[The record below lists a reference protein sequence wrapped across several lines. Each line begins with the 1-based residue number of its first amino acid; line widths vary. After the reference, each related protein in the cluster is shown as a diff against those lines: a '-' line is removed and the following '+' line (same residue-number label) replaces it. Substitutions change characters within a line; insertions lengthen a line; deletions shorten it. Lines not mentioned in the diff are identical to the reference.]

1 MNTRNQRVSAASHSE
16 AWKSIPWA
24 RYTHT
29 VRQLQM
35 RIAKAT
41 REKQWRRVSSL
52 QRMLTRSFSAKA
64 LAVKRVTES
73 TGSKTSGVDGELW
86 STPAMRWKAISR
98 LERKGY
104 NPLPLRRVKIP
115 KANGKSRPLG
125 IPTMRDRAMQA
136 LWLLALDP
144 VAESTADRN
153 SYGFR
158 PERSTADAIQQLFI
172 NFGGRAT
179 AQWALEGDIK
189 GCFDNISHNWLL
201 EHIPMDKQILRKWL
215 RAGYMENGC
224 FHPSRAG
231 TPQGS
236 PISPVLANM
245 ALDGLEPLLRKTF
258 GKLNTPKARRYKVNY
273 VRYADDFVTS
283 GISPEV
289 LQNEVLPLIKE
300 FMAERGLELSAE
312 KTLITSIESGF
323 DFLGQNVRKY
333 RGKILI
339 KPSRKSLNHFC
350 QEIKRITTTCG
361 MHGPEVL
368 INRLNPVII
377 GWARYHRHIVAKHI
391 FSLADH
397 YVWRS
402 VWRWCV
408 RRHPNKGRKWIAIKY
423 FSSRGMRNWEF
434 MVRDKRG
441 KSISLAKVK
450 DTLIRRHTKIRNT
463 ANPYDPDCE
472 QYFEQR
478 KEHKMRTSIWGR
490 RKLMA
495 LARRQNAVC
504 PACGKALTK
513 DSGWTLHYRVRW
525 CNGGQAKTNNL
536 ILLHPAC
543 HDQYHSIAAGRKKR
557 LTEA

>member
-1 MNTRNQRVSAASHSE
+1 MG
-16 AWKSIPWA
+16 
-24 RYTHT
+24 
-29 VRQLQM
+29 
-35 RIAKAT
+35 
-41 REKQWRRVSSL
+41 
-52 QRMLTRSFSAKA
+52 
-64 LAVKRVTES
+64 
-73 TGSKTSGVDGELW
+73 TGL
-86 STPAMRWKAISR
+86 
-98 LERKGY
+98 
-104 NPLPLRRVKIP
+104 
-115 KANGKSRPLG
+115 NGKSR
-125 IPTMRDRAMQA
+125 MSREVHVR
-136 LWLLALDP
+136 
-144 VAESTADRN
+144 
-153 SYGFR
+153 FR
-158 PERSTADAIQQLFI
+158 EHLR
-172 NFGGRAT
+172 GR
-179 AQWALEGDIK
+179 
-189 GCFDNISHNWLL
+189 F
-201 EHIPMDKQILRKWL
+201 PR
-215 RAGYMENGC
+215 
-224 FHPSRAG
+224 
-231 TPQGS
+231 
-236 PISPVLANM
+236 
-245 ALDGLEPLLRKTF
+245 
-258 GKLNTPKARRYKVNY
+258 
-273 VRYADDFVTS
+273 VTRLVVS

-312 KTLITSIESGF
+312 KTLITSIEIGF

-368 INRLNPVII
+368 INRLNPVIT
-377 GWARYHRHIVAKHI
+377 GWARYHRHIVAKHT

-408 RRHPNKGRKWIAIKY
+408 RRHPNKGKKWIASKY

-434 MVRDKRG
+434 TARDKRG
-441 KSISLAKVK
+441 KLLSLAKAKAKAKAK

-513 DSGWTLHYRVRW
+513 DSGWALHYRVRW
-525 CNGGQAKTNNL
+525 CNGGQDKHNNL

-543 HDQYHSIAAGRKKR
+543 HDQYHSNVSGHENVAYRGLSGVR
-557 LTEA
+557 

>member
-1 MNTRNQRVSAASHSE
+1 MNTRNHRVSAASHCE
-16 AWKSIPWA
+16 EWKSIPWERCA
-24 RYTHT
+24 RT
-29 VRQLQM
+29 VRRLQM

-41 REKQWRRVSSL
+41 REKQWRRVSTL

-64 LAVKRVTES
+64 LAVKRVTDS

-104 NPLPLRRVKIP
+104 TPLPLRRVKIP

-125 IPTMRDRAMQA
+125 IPTMRDKAMQA
-136 LWLLALDP
+136 LWLLALEP
-144 VAESTADRN
+144 VAETIADPN

-158 PERSTADAIQQLFI
+158 PERGTADAVEQLFI
-172 NFGGRAT
+172 NYGGRMT

-215 RAGYMENGC
+215 RAGYMENGR
-224 FHPSRAG
+224 FHPTTAG

-236 PISPVLANM
+236 PISPVLASM

-258 GKLNTPKARRYKVNY
+258 GKLNTPKARKYKVNY
-273 VRYADDFVTS
+273 VRYADDFVVS
-283 GISPEV
+283 GINPEV
-289 LQNEVLPLIKE
+289 LQYEVLPLIKE
-300 FMAERGLELSAE
+300 FMAERGLELSTE

-323 DFLGQNVRKY
+323 DFLGQNIRKY

-339 KPSRKSLNHFC
+339 KPSRKSLKHFC

-368 INRLNPVII
+368 INRLNPVIT
-377 GWARYHRHIVAKHI
+377 GWARYHRHIVAKHT

-408 RRHPNKGRKWIAIKY
+408 RRHPNKGKKWIANKY
-423 FSSRGMRNWEF
+423 FSSIRMRNWEF
-434 MVRDKRG
+434 TARDKRG
-441 KSISLAKVK
+441 KLLSLANAK

-463 ANPYDPDCE
+463 ANPYDPNCE

-478 KEHKMRTSIWGR
+478 KEHKMRTSAWGR
-490 RKLMA
+490 RKLMT
-495 LARRQNAVC
+495 LARRQNAIC
-504 PACGKALTK
+504 PACGEALTK
-513 DSGWTLHYRVRW
+513 ESGWALHYKVRW
-525 CNGGQAKTNNL
+525 CNGGQDKSNNL
-536 ILLHPAC
+536 ILLHPVC
-543 HDQYHSIAAGRKKR
+543 HDQYHNNVSGH
-557 LTEA
+557 